1 MGVIQNFTSMFVHTS
16 ESSMLGW
23 LMFSWMTDLLFPG
36 FFVITSFAN
45 KSTRLFRCL
54 DTWTNSKESNLS
66 FLSLAMFWYFN
77 SWRSMV
83 CQSLLIYSVTMME
96 SFMGFR
102 FFAPTSNVSLILANR
117 VPYFACLLSAL
128 KSNFKDSSNMSPTN
142 KNLHIFRTVDYI
154 TCMLSLHNFQQC
166 SFHKYGNWLDKS
178 ILIC

>member
-1 MGVIQNFTSMFVHTS
+1 MIDPTLTSFKSHGNVAMSAHYVIFPC
-16 ESSMLGW
+16 LR
-23 LMFSWMTDLLFPG
+23 LLLF
-36 FFVITSFAN
+36 V
-45 KSTRLFRCL
+45 LH
-54 DTWTNSKESNLS
+54 SN

-128 KSNFKDSSNMSPTN
+128 KSNFKDSSNMSPSGPSKIMHVLLPTRLDDPSTESIQLPSSPFSSHFF
-142 KNLHIFRTVDYI
+142 KWLVSEDSFKSHIF
-154 TCMLSLHNFQQC
+154 LS
-166 SFHKYGNWLDKS
+166 D
-178 ILIC
+178 